1 MSPAHPSVKCFFLR
15 RETIVRR
22 AAVYLRS
29 TLPQRAV
36 VSAISAV
43 LPVEKKVLKTVVRIT
58 YEA

>member
-1 MSPAHPSVKCFFLR
+1 MSPAHHSVKCFFLR
-15 RETIVRR
+15 RETIVQR

-29 TLPQRAV
+29 TLPLRAV

>member
-15 RETIVRR
+15 LETIVRR
-22 AAVYLRS
+22 AAVYLRP
-29 TLPQRAV
+29 TL

-43 LPVEKKVLKTVVRIT
+43 VPVEKKLLKTVVKET